1 MPGFEVFGE
10 EEKQA
15 INELFEKNGGVL
27 FAHSFDSIRNGI
39 YRVREFEAAFANRM
53 GTQYAQAVSSGTA
66 ALKVGLKALGIKRGD
81 QVITQSFT
89 FVATVEA
96 ILEAGA
102 TPIVVDVDETLNICP
117 NSLEA
122 AISDKTKAIIPVHM
136 MGAAVNM
143 DAVMEIAQRHNLK
156 VFEDTAQACGGSYKG
171 KTLGTIGHMGAF
183 STDAG
188 KTLMTGEG
196 GMVVTADENLF
207 IRARSYHDHGHEYST
222 SKGRAEEGALLPG
235 FNFRL
240 TELQGAIGLVQLS
253 KLDMILEKQRQN
265 KQLLKNALKDCPFQF
280 RKILDEDG
288 DIGDALVFF
297 LDTRDQTNTFVE
309 KIREAGLGTKNLP
322 DAIRWHFSKH
332 WEHLFTDN
340 GSKDPNWNSR
350 WASSA
355 SLLERA
361 VALPIMVK
369 MSKDDIY
376 QIAEKI
382 IRISKEIM

>member
-1 MPGFEVFGE
+1 MPGFEVFGKE
-10 EEKQA
+10 EQQA
-15 INELFEKNGGVL
+15 INELFEKNGGIL
-27 FAHSFDSIRNGI
+27 FAHAFDSVRNGI
-39 YRVREFEAAFANRM
+39 YRVREFETAFAKRM

-136 MGAAVNM
+136 MGAAANM

-280 RKILDEDG
+280 RKILDADG

-297 LDTRDQTNTFVE
+297 LDTRDQTKRFVR
-309 KIREAGLGTKNLP
+309 KMREAGVGTKNLP
-322 DAIRWHFSKH
+322 DAIRWHFSKY
-332 WEHLFTDN
+332 WEHLFQTD
-340 GSKDPNWNSR
+340 GSKVSHWRSR
-350 WASSA
+350 WTQSA
-355 SLLERA
+355 NLLERA
-361 VALPIMVK
+361 IALPVMVK
-369 MSKDDIY
+369 SSEDEIH
-376 QIAEKI
+376 QTAEKI
-382 IRISKEIM
+382 IRIRKET

>member
-15 INELFEKNGGVL
+15 INELFEKNGGIL
-27 FAHSFDSIRNGI
+27 FAHGFDSIRNGI
-39 YRVREFEAAFANRM
+39 YRVREFETAFAKRM
-53 GTQYAQAVSSGTA
+53 GTQYSQAVSSGTA
-66 ALKVGLKALGIKRGD
+66 ALTVGLKALGIKRGD
-81 QVITQSFT
+81 EVITQSFT

-96 ILEAGA
+96 ILESGA
-102 TPIVVDVDETLNICP
+102 TPVVVDIDETLNICP
-117 NSLEA
+117 KSLEA
-122 AISDKTKAIIPVHM
+122 AISKKTKAIIPVHM
-136 MGAAVNM
+136 MGAAADMN
-143 DAVMEIAQRHNLK
+143 AIMEIAEKYNLK

-171 KTLGTIGHMGAF
+171 RTLGTIGHMGAF

-196 GMVVTADENLF
+196 GMVVTADENLY

-297 LDTRDQTNTFVE
+297 LDTREQTNTFVE
-309 KIREAGLGTKNLP
+309 KIRTAGLGTKNLP
-322 DAIRWHFSKH
+322 DAIRWHFSKY
-332 WEHLFTDN
+332 WEHLFIES

-350 WASSA
+350 WTSSA
-355 SLLERA
+355 NLLERA

-369 MSKDDIY
+369 TSKDDIF
-376 QIAEKI
+376 QTAEKI

>member
-1 MPGFEVFGE
+1 MPGFEVFGKE
-10 EEKQA
+10 EQQA
-15 INELFEKNGGVL
+15 INELFEKNGGIL
-27 FAHSFDSIRNGI
+27 FAHAFDSIRNGI
-39 YRVREFEAAFANRM
+39 YRVREFETAFAKRM

-66 ALKVGLKALGIKRGD
+66 ALKVGLKALGVKRGD
-81 QVITQSFT
+81 EVITQSFT

-117 NSLEA
+117 KSLEA

-136 MGAAVNM
+136 MGAAANM

-156 VFEDTAQACGGSYKG
+156 VFEDTAQACGGTYKG
-171 KTLGTIGHMGAF
+171 RTLGTIGHIGAF

-207 IRARSYHDHGHEYST
+207 IRARSYHDHGHEYNS
-222 SKGRAEEGALLPG
+222 SKGRDEEGALLPG
-235 FNFRL
+235 FNFRM

-265 KQLLKNALKDCPFQF
+265 KKLLKNALRDCPFQF
-280 RKILDEDG
+280 RKICDANG

-297 LDTRDQTNTFVE
+297 LDTVDQTNRFVE
-309 KIREAGLGTKNLP
+309 KIKEAGLGTKNLP
-322 DAIRWHFSKH
+322 DAIRWHFAKY
-332 WEHLFTDN
+332 WEHLFLAN
-340 GSKDPNWNSR
+340 GSKESNWNSR
-350 WASSA
+350 WTSSA
-355 SLLERA
+355 ALLERA

-369 MSKDDIY
+369 TSEDDIY
-376 QIAEKI
+376 KTAEKI
-382 IRISKEIM
+382 IRISKDI

>member
-53 GTQYAQAVSSGTA
+53 GIQYAQAVSSGTA

-280 RKILDEDG
+280 RKILDADG

-297 LDTRDQTNTFVE
+297 LDTRDQTKRFVR
-309 KIREAGLGTKNLP
+309 KMREAGVGTKNLP
-322 DAIRWHFSKH
+322 DAIRWHFSKY
-332 WEHLFTDN
+332 WEHLFQTD
-340 GSKDPNWNSR
+340 GSKVSHWRSR
-350 WASSA
+350 WTQSA
-355 SLLERA
+355 NLLERA
-361 VALPIMVK
+361 IALPVMVK
-369 MSKDDIY
+369 SSEDEIH
-376 QIAEKI
+376 QPAEKI
-382 IRISKEIM
+382 IRIRKAT

>member
-1 MPGFEVFGE
+1 MPGFEVFGKE
-10 EEKQA
+10 EQQA
-15 INELFEKNGGVL
+15 INELFDKNGGIL
-27 FAHSFDSIRNGI
+27 FAHAFDSIRNGI
-39 YRVREFEAAFANRM
+39 YRVREYETAFAKRM

-81 QVITQSFT
+81 EVITQSFT

-96 ILEAGA
+96 ILETGA

-117 NSLEA
+117 KSLEA
-122 AISDKTKAIIPVHM
+122 AITDKTKAIIPVHM
-136 MGAAVNM
+136 MGAAADM
-143 DAVMEIAQRHNLK
+143 DAVMEIARQHNLK

-171 KTLGTIGHMGAF
+171 QILGTIGHMGAF

-188 KTLMTGEG
+188 KTIMTGEG

-222 SKGRAEEGALLPG
+222 TLGRAEEGALLPG
-235 FNFRL
+235 FNFRM

-253 KLDMILEKQRQN
+253 KLDTILEKQRKN

-280 RKILDEDG
+280 RKIIDADG

-297 LDTRDQTNTFVE
+297 LDTRDQTNRFVE
-309 KIREAGLGTKNLP
+309 KIRAVGLGTKNLH
-322 DAIRWHFSKH
+322 DAIRWHFSKY
-332 WEHLFTDN
+332 WEHLFLTND
-340 GSKDPNWNSR
+340 SKDPNWNSR

-355 SLLERA
+355 DLLERA
-361 VALPIMVK
+361 IALPVMVK
-369 MSKDDIY
+369 TSEDDIY
-376 QIAEKI
+376 QTAEKI
-382 IRISKEIM
+382 IQISKEIM

>member
-1 MPGFEVFGE
+1 MPGFEVFGKE
-10 EEKQA
+10 EQQA

-27 FAHSFDSIRNGI
+27 FAHAFDSIRNGV
-39 YRVREFEAAFANRM
+39 YRVREFEAAFAKRI
-53 GTQYAQAVSSGTA
+53 GASYAQAVSSGSA
-66 ALKVGLKALGIKRGD
+66 ALKVGLKALGVKKGD
-81 QVITQSFT
+81 EVITQSFT

-96 ILEAGA
+96 ILEAEA

-117 NSLEA
+117 KSLES

-136 MGAAVNM
+136 MGAAADM
-143 DAVMEIAQRHNLK
+143 DSVMEIAKRHNLK

-171 KTLGTIGHMGAF
+171 RTLGTIGHIGAF

-207 IRARSYHDHGHEYST
+207 IRARAYHDHGHEYSA

-253 KLDMILEKQRQN
+253 KLDMILEKQRLN
-265 KQLLKNALKDCPFQF
+265 KQLLKNELQDCPFQF
-280 RKILDEDG
+280 RKILDVDG

-297 LDTRDQTNTFVE
+297 LETREQANLFVE
-309 KIREAGLGTKNLP
+309 KIRAAGLGTKNLP

-332 WEHLFTDN
+332 WEHLFLTN
-340 GSKDPNWNSR
+340 GSKNSNWNSG
-350 WASSA
+350 WESSA
-355 SLLERA
+355 ALLERA
-361 VALPIMVK
+361 VALPIMIK
-369 MSKDDIY
+369 NSKDEIY
-376 QIAEKI
+376 QTAEKI
-382 IRISKEIM
+382 IRISKEIT